1 LKQVDAESEEIMTF
15 TDWMTLLQWL
25 IVIASVMFVVVL
37 FMAVTGRLNAQD
49 DDEPDT
55 IIVRPAMNYDDNDW
69 RRP

>member
-1 LKQVDAESEEIMTF
+1 MTF